1 MRYRLEEMTHGE
13 VRSWKEV
20 ILPTGS
26 IEQHGLHMPLGTD
39 TIIAEAV
46 CGRLAGRLN
55 IALCPVLA
63 YGFSGEHTGF
73 SGTVDL
79 GLHAFTAAVER
90 IIASLDAS
98 FERIYVIN
106 FHGGN
111 SSALDA
117 LLKEMSRPNV
127 YLIQYWRAIKYVM
140 ESLTDQESI
149 GIEHAGEFE
158 TSLMMVLRPD
168 LVTKADTGPEASLSS
183 MGDRIYG
190 RAWRSERMTETG
202 AFGGAGLASPEK
214 GRSLLGASIARLT
227 EIVNDIRENPGR
239 G

>member
-1 MRYRLEEMTHGE
+1 MNYRLEEMTHRE
-13 VRSWKEV
+13 VRSWSEA
-20 ILPTGS
+20 ILPTAS

-46 CGRLAGRLN
+46 CEKLAGRLDT
-55 IALCPVLA
+55 ALCPVLA
-63 YGFSGEHTGF
+63 YGFSGEHMGF

-98 FERIYVIN
+98 FQRVYVIN

-117 LLKEMSRPNV
+117 LLKEMARPNV
-127 YLIQYWRAIKYVM
+127 YLIHYWRAIKDVM

-149 GIEHAGEFE
+149 GMEHAGEFE
-158 TSLMMVLRPD
+158 TSLMLFLRPD
-168 LVTKADTGPEASLSS
+168 LVGNVDTGPETSISFR
-183 MGDRIYG
+183 GGRIYG
-190 RAWRSERMTETG
+190 RAWRSERITETG

-214 GRSLLGASIARLT
+214 GRRLLEAGISRLT
-227 EIVNDIRENPGR
+227 EIVNDIREDPDR
-239 G
+239 Y